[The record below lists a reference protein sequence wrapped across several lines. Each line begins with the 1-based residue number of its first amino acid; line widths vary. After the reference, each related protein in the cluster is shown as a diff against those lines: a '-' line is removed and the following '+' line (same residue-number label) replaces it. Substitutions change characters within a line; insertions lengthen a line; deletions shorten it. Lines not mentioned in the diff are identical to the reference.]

1 MTLDYRLKR
10 EKDFK
15 SVFNKGKRLYSGSIT
30 LVYLPSS
37 TIKAGYAVSK
47 KHGGSVMR
55 NRIKRLLRESFRSF
69 LPDLGQNFFFVF
81 IPKVKEEYSLSE
93 FKKDMQ
99 YLFQKGGFYA

>member
-1 MTLDYRLKR
+1 
-10 EKDFK
+10 
-15 SVFNKGKRLYSGSIT
+15 
-30 LVYLPSS
+30 
-37 TIKAGYAVSK
+37 
-47 KHGGSVMR
+47 MR